1 MQLSELKPGQRIRIR
16 QMIDRR
22 EGVWRADIEGEVL
35 EILEEPTGSWFA
47 HAKDDRLWL
56 RRIRLR
62 KPNGEV
68 TTITLDQYSELAPL

>member
-1 MQLSELKPGQRIRIR
+1 MQLSEIKPGQRIRIR
-16 QMIDRR
+16 QRIDRR
-22 EGVWRADIEGEVL
+22 EGAWSADVEGEVL
-35 EILEEPTGSWFA
+35 EVLEEPTGSWFA

-68 TTITLDQYSELAPL
+68 TTITLDQYSELARL

>member
-1 MQLSELKPGQRIRIR
+1 MQLAELKPGQRIRIR
-16 QMIDRR
+16 QLIDRR
-22 EGVWRADIEGEVL
+22 EGAWRADVEGEVL

-62 KPNGEV
+62 KPNGEI
-68 TTITLDQYSELAPL
+68 TTITLDQYSQLAPL

>member
-1 MQLSELKPGQRIRIR
+1 MQLTELKPGQRIRIR
-16 QMIDRR
+16 QKIDRR
-22 EGVWRADIEGEVL
+22 EGEWRAEVEGEVL

-62 KPNGEV
+62 KPNGEI
-68 TTITLDQYSELAPL
+68 TTITLDQHSEVDAL